1 MAARTLTLLEA
12 VQQRMRT
19 IRQGDI
25 AQLVVDGG
33 GAMVATSQEL
43 SQAQKWAHRKPSTGN
58 VMTDRA
64 RFFDQITVVIS
75 RQGSMFPTRGHH
87 MAIEKL
93 AKQMMQAGY
102 DINEW
107 ALPPELRGIG
117 RHSALDAKPA
127 EKGDKEDKAQDT
139 EEPKAG

>member
-1 MAARTLTLLEA
+1 MPQRTLTLLEA

-25 AQLVVDGG
+25 AQLIVDGG
-33 GAMVATSQEL
+33 GAMVATSLEVA
-43 SQAQKWAHRKPSTGN
+43 QAGKWAQRKPSTGN
-58 VMTDRA
+58 VMTDRS
-64 RFFDQITVVIS
+64 RYFEQITVMIS

-87 MAIEKL
+87 AAIEKL

-107 ALPPELRGIG
+107 ALPPELRGLG
-117 RHSALDAKPA
+117 RHAALDAKPA
-127 EKGDKEDKAQDT
+127 DKTDKADPAKDAS
-139 EEPKAG
+139 EAS

>member
-1 MAARTLTLLEA
+1 MARTLTLLEA

-25 AQLVVDGG
+25 AQLIVDGG
-33 GAMVATSQEL
+33 GAMVATSLEV
-43 SQAQKWAHRKPSTGN
+43 SQAGKWAQRKPSTGN
-58 VMTDRA
+58 VMTDRS
-64 RFFDQITVVIS
+64 RYFEQITVMIA

-87 MAIEKL
+87 VAIEKL

-107 ALPPELRGIG
+107 ALPPELRGLG

-127 EKGDKEDKAQDT
+127 EKEGKPKEADG
-139 EEPKAG
+139 PKAG

>member
-1 MAARTLTLLEA
+1 MPARTLTLLEA

-25 AQLVVDGG
+25 VQMVIDGG
-33 GAMVATSQEL
+33 GAMVATSQEV
-43 SQAQKWAHRKPSTGN
+43 SQAHKWANRKPSSGN

-64 RFFDQITVVIS
+64 RFFEQITVLIS
-75 RQGSMFPTRGHH
+75 RQGSMIQTRGHH
-87 MAIEKL
+87 VAVEKL

-107 ALPPELRGIG
+107 ALPPELRGLG
-117 RHSALDAKPA
+117 RHSALDAKA
-127 EKGDKEDKAQDT
+127 ATKSDKDKGDGPADAS
-139 EEPKAG
+139 A